1 MTKAQDD
8 KTAATSKASTA
19 PTVDGDA
26 MSAPDQLEAQQLV
39 NQRAEAESRGDDQA
53 VKDIDAR
60 LKQLGDT
67 SK

>member
-1 MTKAQDD
+1 VTKAQDD
-8 KTAATSKASTA
+8 KTATSTA
-19 PTVDGDA
+19 PVVDGDA

-60 LKQLGDT
+60 LKAL
-67 SK
+67 KK